1 MAISLEDMINARLS
15 DLIDPFVD
23 KDVKDQWY
31 QSQAGKHKRLPY
43 YSFGSK
49 PVRALFTN
57 PPLSSQGDDMTSSYI
72 GGAVY
77 KQGSRMWQQLDDG
90 VWGED
95 AKNLVYDD
103 LDLCSNKKGKNSYWR
118 CLYHSIPNSHIAIDT
133 DDYTDLNYKVNYC
146 KKQKRLDS
154 IGGRGTYEHELD
166 ECINWHMNTDVKA
179 RLNNISEG
187 QYGIDFAKLSDTMYA
202 KDQDSLSKFMG
213 PTGSELNLQQFF
225 TGYDT
230 GAEDSIM
237 AQQKE
242 DLATYAT
249 QAMPSFEDLSV
260 EAGKTGFEEI
270 FGEANQMYKDLYST
284 GASRLGTETVLDI
297 LGERGRWAEDFY
309 NTVAELAE
317 MDQFTT

>member
-1 MAISLEDMINARLS
+1 MAISLEDMMDARLS
-15 DLIDPFVD
+15 DLIDPFID
-23 KDVKDQWY
+23 KDVKDEWY
-31 QSQAGKHKRLPY
+31 ESQAGRHKRLPY

-49 PVRALFTN
+49 PIRALFTS
-57 PPLSSQGDDMTSSYI
+57 PPMSSQGDDLTSSYI

-77 KQGSRMWQQLDDG
+77 KKGSNMWKQLDDG
-90 VWGED
+90 IWGED
-95 AKNLVYDD
+95 AKNLVYDEMN
-103 LDLCSNKKGKNSYWR
+103 LCANKKGKESYWR
-118 CLYHSIPNSHIAIDT
+118 CLYHEIPNTHIAIDT
-133 DDYTDLNYKVNYC
+133 DDYSELNFKMNYC
-146 KKQKRLDS
+146 RKQKRQDS
-154 IGGRGTYEHELD
+154 FFGRGTYDRELNKCLD
-166 ECINWHMNTDVKA
+166 YGLPAGVKA
-179 RLNNISEG
+179 RLSKISDGE
-187 QYGIDFAKLSDTMYA
+187 YGVDFAKLSDTMYA
-202 KDQDSLSKFMG
+202 KDQDVRKFLG

-249 QAMPSFEDLSV
+249 QAMPSFEDLSAQ
-260 EAGKTGFEEI
+260 AGSTGFEEI